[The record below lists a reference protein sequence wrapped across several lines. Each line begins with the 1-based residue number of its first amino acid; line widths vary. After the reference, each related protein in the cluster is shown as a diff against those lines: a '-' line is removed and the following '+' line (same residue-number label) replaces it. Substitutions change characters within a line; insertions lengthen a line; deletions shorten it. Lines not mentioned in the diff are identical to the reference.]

1 MRRVRPHWFFMKK
14 RQSQQI
20 NPVGTPQRRVAA
32 KTSRSKA
39 AADRGDDSKASEGN
53 RDEQVACKL
62 IGDLEYRHGVDTTT
76 LDLVLRGGRG
86 SVRGLVT
93 DQEELEA
100 VRDSIMEEG
109 GITDLEVTLRIAPTQ
124 REEERDT
131 ARSVQLALEGVSELE
146 GADIQVA
153 CLQVGAAPRTLVLRG
168 TVKRVLQKQL
178 AGMIAIRM
186 VEGARLRNRL
196 LLVS

>member
-1 MRRVRPHWFFMKK
+1 M
-14 RQSQQI
+14 
-20 NPVGTPQRRVAA
+20 
-32 KTSRSKA
+32 
-39 AADRGDDSKASEGN
+39 ADSIQE
-53 RDEQVACKL
+53 EQLACKL

-100 VRDSIMEEG
+100 IRDCIMEEG
-109 GITDLEVTLRIAPTQ
+109 GIADLEVSLRIAGTQ

-131 ARSVQLALEGVSELE
+131 ARSVQLTLEGVLDFMD
-146 GADIQVA
+146 ADIQVA
-153 CLQVGAAPRTLVLRG
+153 CLQVGTGPRTLVLRG
-168 TVKRVLQKQL
+168 TVKRLMQKHL
-178 AGMIAIRM
+178 AGLVALRA

-196 LLVS
+196 LLKP